1 MNVVCMK
8 LCKRAGFVL
17 SAVVCFACYKA
28 IFKEKQIEYDSKQRH
43 ESKNSVKRKLACVVV
58 ESILETYSEN
68 SQMSFAFASGSSNHM
83 QRRALARTHRAKHCV
98 EAPQIRAVNP
108 WLRCFIGVKL
118 QHWMLAPTRCI
129 CYRLDTGARIGVDRR
144 RPNVSA
150 AYVVLRH
157 LRNTCQD
164 QRNWH
169 NVTCYY
175 GRQIQ
180 VLMCSCIRF
189 WHVMMCLHVM
199 FCLLNSC
206 WAWSIRR
213 GKKPL

>member
-17 SAVVCFACYKA
+17 SAVVCFACYKE

-43 ESKNSVKRKLACVVV
+43 ESKNSVKRKLACVVAD
-58 ESILETYSEN
+58 SILVTYSEN

-98 EAPQIRAVNP
+98 EAPQIKSSQPMTVMLHWCKIAALNVGTNTLYMLPSRHWCPNRGRPLAAKRKRSV
-108 WLRCFIGVKL
+108 RGACL
-118 QHWMLAPTRCI
+118 Q
-129 CYRLDTGARIGVDRR
+129 
-144 RPNVSA
+144 
-150 AYVVLRH
+150 RH
-157 LRNTCQD
+157 LRSTCQD

-189 WHVMMCLHVM
+189 
-199 FCLLNSC
+199 
-206 WAWSIRR
+206 
-213 GKKPL
+213 